1 MVENTRGAAGQGG
14 RAVHREGEIE
24 KKETIA
30 KEREEGTGS
39 HCGTQIQGEID
50 KNLKMAK
57 LNRMLGLES
66 GETSLES
73 ATFSKMVPAPK
84 ETPAP
89 SHMMFPKNGSSLRG
103 GEMLMTC
110 KKILEQM

>member
-1 MVENTRGAAGQGG
+1 MAQD
-14 RAVHREGEIE
+14 
-24 KKETIA
+24 
-30 KEREEGTGS
+30 REEVTGS
-39 HCGTQIQGEID
+39 GTQIQGEIV
-50 KNLKMAK
+50 KNLNLAE

-110 KKILEQM
+110 KKILEQMWSI